1 MSDDVIASPL
11 HRLVSPSHFRAYNL
25 KATIDGVEYTWQ
37 SAGAIVMT
45 SREWFVRKG
54 TLRAIG
60 NIIFV
65 AEFGSMFDFPCG
77 YQRSFWEAFCSGPTP
92 FVPWYVYRTCDGHR
106 LFVTTQDDIKHAIFM
121 G

>member
-1 MSDDVIASPL
+1 MTQDDDANLLQRSV
-11 HRLVSPSHFRAYNL
+11 RPSHFRAYNL

-77 YQRSFWEAFCSGPTP
+77 YQRSLWEAIRSGPKP

-106 LFVTTQDDIKHAIFM
+106 LFGTTQEEIRHAIFM
-121 G
+121 A